1 MNQGVQVCGE
11 APASVLL
18 ATYPEAELLDCVLIV
33 WTFKELPDC
42 LPHNCSIILLSHQQ
56 YMRVLLFSNCFNGC

>member
-18 ATYPEAELLDCVLIV
+18 ATYPEAELLDWNVYAN
-33 WTFKELPDC
+33 C
-42 LPHNCSIILLSHQQ
+42 LD
-56 YMRVLLFSNCFNGC
+56 F